1 MKWSL
6 YKKGELQKP
15 LTFSNGKNQKMV
27 VEEVLDAIKEGY
39 KIILIKG
46 VCGTGKSA
54 IALHI
59 AKELGQASIVVPIK
73 NLQKQYEEDYTDNY
87 YVLKDNGQKMKIT
100 VLTGRQNHL
109 CPYMNNECNC
119 DDEFLPC
126 MIEINEKNKEK
137 IRDYLKNSPLFSVNQ
152 FKTVGDV
159 KRKNIAVCCNYW
171 SPVVREKFLKERG
184 EEFIPDVVEKIK
196 YLGLDG
202 NSFVIHMRKGG
213 CGYYNQFL
221 SFKDAD
227 VLVFNSK
234 KYVIETLLER
244 KPHTEVEIIDEC
256 DYFLDNLGNE
266 KSINLN
272 FLSSKIARLILDL
285 EKSHIKE
292 QKDKA
297 EKMKKIEYILAQ
309 MLDDP
314 DTEKYVNNRE
324 IIELEKTKLVLLLKS
339 ILKTPELV
347 EFDDLA
353 GYFETAVDFEGYMD
367 DSYALFR
374 KNDNKQIVADIVT
387 VSLEK
392 KIKNFINK
400 NKVFV
405 MMSGTL
411 HSQEVLRDIFG
422 IEKLKIIE
430 AETEQ
435 QGQIIRKYTGLERN
449 FRYREFKEGRVNR
462 EQYLRALS
470 KSIESAKRPILIHVN
485 SFFDLPSEQ
494 EAEQFNLDNL
504 QTREKLKELQ
514 KKYGQGQLIR
524 KFKDGE
530 INVLYSTVCN
540 RGIDFPGEMC
550 NSIIL
555 TKYPFPDVDSLFMK
569 ILKKNKPEA
578 YNEFYVDKAG
588 REFVQRVYRGL
599 RSKTDKIYL
608 LSPDLKVLNNNH
620 FKYQKIQW
628 GSTTQDIFCP

>member
-1 MKWSL
+1 MEWSL

-15 LTFSNGKNQKMV
+15 LVFSNGKSQEDI
-27 VEEVLDAIKEGY
+27 VEEVLQAVKEGY

-46 VCGTGKSA
+46 ICGTGKSA

-59 AKELGQASIVVPIK
+59 AKELGQTSIVVPIK
-73 NLQKQYEEDYTDNY
+73 NLQKQYEEDYSDNY
-87 YVLKDNGQKMKIT
+87 YILKENGQKMKIT

-109 CPYMNNECNC
+109 CPYRNNDCAC

-126 MIEINEKNKEK
+126 MIEINEKNREK

-159 KRKNIAVCCNYW
+159 KRKNIAVCCDYW
-171 SPVVREKFLKERG
+171 SPVIREKFLKEKG
-184 EEFIPDVVEKIK
+184 EEFIPDVREKIK
-196 YLGLDG
+196 YAGLNG
-202 NSFVIHMRKGG
+202 NSFIIHLRKDG

-272 FLSSKIARLILDL
+272 FLSSKLSKIILDL
-285 EKSHIKE
+285 EKSHIRE
-292 QKDKA
+292 QRDKA
-297 EKMKKIEYILAQ
+297 EKMKKIEYIIAQ
-309 MLDDP
+309 ILDDK
-314 DTEKYVNNRE
+314 DTEKYIHNRE
-324 IIELEKTKLVLLLKS
+324 IIELEKTKLLLLLKS
-339 ILKTPELV
+339 ILKTPEIA
-347 EFDDLA
+347 EFEDLEN
-353 GYFETAVDFEGYMD
+353 YFETAVDFEGFLD

-374 KNDNKQIVADIVT
+374 KNDHNQIVADIVT

-392 KIKNFINK
+392 KMKEFIDK

-411 HSQEVLRDIFG
+411 HSPEVLKDIFG

-435 QGQIIRKYTGLERN
+435 QGQIIRKYTGFERN
-449 FRYREFKEGRVNR
+449 FRYREFSEGRVSR
-462 EQYLRALS
+462 EQYLKALS
-470 KSIESAKRPILIHVN
+470 KCIETAKRPILIHVN
-485 SFFDLPSEQ
+485 SFFDLPSAQ
-494 EAEQFNLDNL
+494 ECENFSLDNI

-530 INVLYSTVCN
+530 IDIIYSTVCN

-555 TKYPFPDVDSLFMK
+555 TKYPFPDIDSLFMK
-569 ILKKNKPEA
+569 ILKKNKPGA
-578 YNEFYVDKAG
+578 YNEFYVDKAR

-599 RSKTDKIYL
+599 RSKNDKIYL
-608 LSPDLKVLNNNH
+608 LSPDLKVMNNNH
-620 FKYQKIQW
+620 FKYGNVYSIDKKGI
-628 GSTTQDIFCP
+628 